1 MRSRRTKSSQRSA
14 LPVAAGEFPQSCDGN
29 ALSVI
34 RGNHGKNR
42 RTAVCRVGLTDD
54 RISHA
59 PPYVH
64 LMRRTKNKDLP
75 RKKSAKSAASA
86 AFCQAFPRFLS
97 IVPMIRASD

>member
-1 MRSRRTKSSQRSA
+1 MRGRRTKSGECSD
-14 LPVAAGEFPQSCDGN
+14 LPVAAGEFPQSCGGN

-42 RTAVCRVGLTDD
+42 RTAVCRVVLADD

-59 PPYVH
+59 RPYLH
-64 LMRRTKNKDLP
+64 LMRRTKNKDLH
-75 RKKSAKSAASA
+75 RKKSAKSASSA